1 MEPPYK
7 MNNDPNP
14 LPSLAYCLLT
24 VCLIPIL
31 AISYIFVS
39 T

>member
-1 MEPPYK
+1 MQPPYK
-7 MNNDPNP
+7 MIPNP

-31 AISYIFVS
+31 AISYIFVP